1 MDGLGMTWKNIL
13 SIFTKDDLFTQA
25 LHESHQ
31 MLDTGLEMFE
41 ASVESLRRREDGRID
56 IDVYKLDKDV
66 NRSERNVRRKVM
78 THLAV
83 SGPAD
88 LASGL
93 VLVSV
98 VIDIERIG
106 DYAKNIYDL
115 ARWHP
120 RKLHGGALEPSIA
133 DIETRVGKLFREMVD
148 AVKQNDVDQAR
159 RIMVTYKEQL
169 AVECDEL
176 VERIVSGHTG
186 DLSPGDAATLA
197 LYVRYLKRIAAHSRN
212 LVSGLV
218 NPFHRIGYRE
228 KNESSSV

>member
-1 MDGLGMTWKNIL
+1 MSWKNVL

-25 LHESHQ
+25 LHESHH

-41 ASVESLRRREDGRID
+41 ASVESLRRRDDGLID
-56 IDVYKLDKDV
+56 IDIYKLDKDV

-78 THLAV
+78 THLTV

-120 RKLHGGALEPSIA
+120 RRLHGGALEPNVA
-133 DIETRVGKLFREMVD
+133 DIETRVGELFREMVD
-148 AVKQNDVDQAR
+148 AFKQNDVDKAR
-159 RIMVTYKEQL
+159 HIMVTYKEQL
-169 AVECDEL
+169 SAECDEL
-176 VERIVSGHTG
+176 VERIVSGKTA
-186 DLSPGDAATLA
+186 DLTPGDAAALA

-228 KNESSSV
+228 KNGSSSA